1 MEPRKENIVMFPF
14 MAQGH
19 IIPFL
24 TLAIEI
30 EQKRGCTITFVS
42 TPLNIKRIK
51 SSLPPNSSIQLL
63 EIPFRSSD
71 HGLPPDCE
79 STHDLPYHL
88 ILKLVEASRSLK
100 PSFHKLVYDLVRK
113 QHGRLPLCII
123 SDIFF
128 GWCADI
134 SHEFGVFH
142 AIFLPS
148 CAFSSACYYSIGM
161 SLPHRNNESKEF
173 VLADFPQASRI
184 HVTQM
189 SENLQG
195 ADGKESLSQTLRKLV
210 QDCMSIDG
218 ALVNSMAELDE
229 AGLTFFQKTFGK
241 PFWPIG
247 PVLLPPG
254 TGSRAGNEAAVTAA
268 KVCRNWLDTKPPNS
282 VLYVSFGS
290 QNTVSASQ
298 MMHLA
303 LALEASGKNFIW
315 VVRPPTGFDINS
327 EFNGKECLPEGFED
341 RNKASRRGLLVHQW
355 APQMEILSH
364 KSTSAFLSHCGW
376 NSVLEAL
383 SYGVPIIGWPMAAE
397 QFYNVKLLEEEIG
410 VCLEVARGRIS
421 EVKSEDIVAKI
432 DLVMNDSEKGKEMR
446 KKACE
451 VRNIINNS
459 IADKEVFK
467 GVSARAMDDFLNAAM
482 LMREQAK
489 RIPGNSISTQNGS

>member
-327 EFNGKECLPEGFED
+327 EFNGKE
-341 RNKASRRGLLVHQW
+341 S
-355 APQMEILSH
+355 
-364 KSTSAFLSHCGW
+364 
-376 NSVLEAL
+376 L

>member
-1 MEPRKENIVMFPF
+1 MMEQRKENIVMFPF

-24 TLAIEI
+24 ALAIKL
-30 EQKRGCTITFVS
+30 EQKRGCTITFAS
-42 TPLNIKRIK
+42 TPLNIKRIQP
-51 SSLPPNSSIQLL
+51 SLPPNSSIQLL

-79 STHDLPYHL
+79 NTHDLPYHL

-100 PSFHKLVYDLVRK
+100 PSFHELVYDLVRK

-123 SDIFF
+123 SDSFF

-134 SHEFGVFH
+134 AHELGVFH
-142 AIFLPS
+142 AIFFPF
-148 CAFSSACYYSIGM
+148 CAFSTACYYSIGM

-195 ADGKESLSQTLRKLV
+195 GHGAETLRKLV
-210 QDCMSIDG
+210 KDCMSIDG
-218 ALVNSMAELDE
+218 ALFNSMGELDE
-229 AGLTFFQKTFGK
+229 AGLAFFQKTFGK

-247 PVLLPPG
+247 PILLPPG
-254 TGSRAGNEAAVTAA
+254 TGNRAGNEAAIKAVE
-268 KVCRNWLDTKPPNS
+268 VCRNWLDTKPPNS

-290 QNTVSASQ
+290 QNTLSASQ

-303 LALEASGKNFIW
+303 FALEASGKNFIW
-315 VVRPPTGFDINS
+315 AVRPPTGFSINS
-327 EFNGKECLPEGFED
+327 EFKEKEYLPEGFEN
-341 RNKASRRGLLVHQW
+341 RNKASGRGLLVHQW

-376 NSVLEAL
+376 NSVLECL
-383 SYGVPIIGWPMAAE
+383 SYGVPIIGWPMASE

-410 VCLEVARGRIS
+410 VCVEVARGRIS

-432 DLVMNDSEKGKEMR
+432 DLVMNDTEKGKEMR
-446 KKACE
+446 KRACE

-459 IADKEVFK
+459 IDDKEEFK
-467 GVSARAMDDFLNAAM
+467 GASVKAMDDFLNAAM
-482 LMREQAK
+482 LMREEAK
-489 RIPGNSISTQNGS
+489 RTP